1 MPEILIIDNFDSF
14 TYNLVD
20 YFEVL
25 GVNCTVYRNNVGL
38 PKILSQTYDGIVLSP
53 GPGVPQKA
61 GGLLAI
67 IEYYH
72 DKVPLLGICLGHQ
85 AIGEFFGSDL
95 IKARK
100 PMHGKVAKTIFLDD
114 PIFRE
119 VPFNSEVVRYHSLI
133 LGNLGENLL
142 VIARSDKNE
151 TMAVRHKTLP
161 IWGIQFHP
169 EAYLTKHG
177 LLILKNWLS
186 INGIIK

>member
-25 GVNCTVYRNNVGL
+25 GVKCTVCRNNVGL
-38 PKILSQTYDGIVLSP
+38 PNILSKRYDGVVLSP
-53 GPGVPQKA
+53 GPGTPQKA

-67 IEYYH
+67 VEYYH
-72 DKVPLLGICLGHQ
+72 DKLPLLGICLGHQ
-85 AIGEFFGSDL
+85 AIGEFFGSVL
-95 IKARK
+95 GKAQK
-100 PMHGKVAKTIFLDD
+100 PMHGKVAKAVFVND
-114 PIFRE
+114 PIFND
-119 VPFNSEVVRYHSLI
+119 VPFNDNVVRYHSLI
-133 LGNLGENLL
+133 LKKPGKNLS
-142 VIARSDKNE
+142 VIATSDKNE
-151 TMAVRHKTLP
+151 IMAIRHNDLP

-169 EAYLTKHG
+169 EAYLTKNG